1 MDTTSLRQGYA
12 ELIAEARRGGFG
24 QPPAGE
30 WSAEQI
36 IAHVAANDELLAETT
51 EHVLSGNRRAYY
63 NHDAV
68 DTAKLTEI
76 VAAHGNL
83 EALTDWLEKTSS
95 RLVELAGRLDE
106 KMPTMVHTTIR
117 DGDLTR
123 VDQPWPWPRAIKVQ
137 AGHHLPAHLAQL
149 RALRV

>member
-24 QPPAGE
+24 PPREGE
-30 WSAEQI
+30 WTAEQI
-36 IAHVAANDELLAETT
+36 IAHVAANDELLAEAT
-51 EHVLSGNRRAYY
+51 ESVLNGHRRAYY

-68 DTAKLTEI
+68 DTARLAEI
-76 VAAHGNL
+76 VAAHGSL

-95 RLVELAGRLDE
+95 RLIELAARVDE

-117 DGDLTR
+117 DGNITR
-123 VDQPWPWPRAIKVQ
+123 VDQPWPWPRAFKVQ

>member
-1 MDTTSLRQGYA
+1 MDTTSLRLGYA
-12 ELIAEARRGGFG
+12 ELIAEARRGGFAR
-24 QPPAGE
+24 PLADE
-30 WSAEQI
+30 WTAEQI
-36 IAHVAANDELLAETT
+36 IAHVAANDELLTETT
-51 EHVLSGNRRAYY
+51 ENVLDGNRRAYY

-68 DTAKLTEI
+68 DTEKLNEL
-76 VAAHGNL
+76 VAAYGNL
-83 EALTDWLEKTSS
+83 AALTDWLEKTSS

-117 DGDLTR
+117 DGDITR

-137 AGHHLPAHLAQL
+137 AGHHLPAHLEQL